1 MEFKILQSLPFA
13 VTVCNKDAEIIYMN
27 DKSVLTFLK
36 NSEDSIIGKS
46 LFDCHNENSV
56 LKIKELLNLGDTNT
70 YTIEKNGVKKLIYQC
85 PWYQNGE
92 IAGLVEISIILP
104 DKIPHFIR

>member
-1 MEFKILQSLPFA
+1 
-13 VTVCNKDAEIIYMN
+13 MN